1 MASPP
6 AFFQCGS
13 AFPVYQTPL
22 SERRGNTNDMTT
34 ADDHWPATLE
44 RVTNALDFELTKE
57 QVGVKTTQP
66 SFLMRAVPPADISG
80 LPALVA
86 TAVHAALEIDR
97 AISLPAP
104 SGLDPKARSVRQ
116 DLVDALNKE
125 APGAA
130 QRSPFVMGYKTV
142 YRLEL
147 ARVMWKAISDAPA
160 RRLQELARA
169 RGF

>member
-1 MASPP
+1 
-6 AFFQCGS
+6 
-13 AFPVYQTPL
+13 
-22 SERRGNTNDMTT
+22 MTT
-34 ADDHWPATLE
+34 ADDHWPATLQ

-57 QVGVKTTQP
+57 QVGAKTTQP
-66 SFLMRAVPPADISG
+66 RYLMQAIAPTDVSS

-97 AISLPAP
+97 QIALPGAE
-104 SGLDPKARSVRQ
+104 GLDSKARSIRQ

-147 ARVMWKAISDAPA
+147 ARVIWKAIADAPA

-169 RGF
+169 RGA

>member
-1 MASPP
+1 
-6 AFFQCGS
+6 
-13 AFPVYQTPL
+13 
-22 SERRGNTNDMTT
+22 MTT

-44 RVTNALDFELTKE
+44 RVTNALDFELTNE
-57 QVGVKTTQP
+57 QLGAKTTQP
-66 SFLMRAVPPADISG
+66 SFLMRAIAPSDISN

-97 AISLPAP
+97 LIALPGP
-104 SGLDPKARSVRQ
+104 GGFDPKARSVRQ
-116 DLVDALNKE
+116 ALVDALNKE
-125 APGAA
+125 PPGSG
-130 QRSPFVMGYKTV
+130 QRSPFVLGYKTA

-147 ARVMWKAISDAPA
+147 ARVIWKAIADAPA